1 MCFNRAVVPVD
12 RGGACWV
19 PAIKRK
25 KNSCSLFHISTVKN
39 SLQSVCGLTLR
50 YGAVVSVANTTTR
63 IALVWKR
70 KPDLTCI
77 SLQSSVLFWFLCEM
91 SGGSG
96 CRTVLFKLCCSF
108 ETRLTNQINIWT
120 ESYLAIT
127 HPDTHASAC
136 LLVFVHCTTSV
147 FADKKS
153 LWIFSIS
160 PAQVYPLLLLLLCFR
175 NQERHK
181 EHWHCWLHILL

>member
-1 MCFNRAVVPVD
+1 M
-12 RGGACWV
+12 
-19 PAIKRK
+19 
-25 KNSCSLFHISTVKN
+25 
-39 SLQSVCGLTLR
+39 CGLTLR

-160 PAQVYPLLLLLLCFR
+160 PAQVYSFLLLLLCFR

-181 EHWHCWLHILL
+181 EHWHCLLRILL